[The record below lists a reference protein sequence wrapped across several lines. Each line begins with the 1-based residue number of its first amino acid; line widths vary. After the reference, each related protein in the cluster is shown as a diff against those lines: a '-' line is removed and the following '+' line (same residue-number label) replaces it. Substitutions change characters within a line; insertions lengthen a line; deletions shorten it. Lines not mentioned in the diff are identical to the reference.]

1 MLKTVLVALDPVDLN
16 TGDLKTS
23 ARASMTSQVMQALQ
37 TLHLDATSKL
47 VLSHVVPTEHLGI
60 DVLSDRP
67 PVETQTMGDLWAA
80 HLSAYQEKLPCPS
93 TLEIVTG
100 DPAEEIIRLAK
111 IHQADLIVIG
121 SRGLTGMQRILQRS
135 VSSQVFEEAP
145 CSVLVVK
152 PNTDR

>member
-1 MLKTVLVALDPVDLN
+1 MLKTVLVALDPADLN
-16 TGDLKTS
+16 TSVRT
-23 ARASMTSQVMQALQ
+23 SMTSQVVEALQ
-37 TLHLDATSKL
+37 ILHLDANSKI
-47 VLSHVVPTEHLGI
+47 VLSHVVATEHLGM

-67 PVETQTMGDLWAA
+67 PVETQTMSDLWAVQ
-80 HLSAYQEKLPCPS
+80 LSAYQEQLPCPS

-100 DPAEEIIRLAK
+100 DPAEEIVRLAK

-135 VSSQVFEEAP
+135 VSSQVFDEAP

-152 PNTDR
+152 PSPDR